1 MSCPYYNEPEE
12 YFTGD
17 EAVLYKI
24 EWPHAYVDIPCV
36 CERCNKTFWQRYE
49 FTTDDYYYQN
59 VTNEKH
65 EEDMKEMKE

>member
-1 MSCPYYNEPEE
+1 MSCPYCNEPEE

-24 EWPHAYVDIPCV
+24 EWPHAYVDIPCK
-36 CERCNKTFWQRYE
+36 CGKCNKTFWQRYE